1 MHPSASTISLRNS
14 NPRLSS
20 SVERHDL
27 SNFHD
32 RQGVWPLSSAFRWM
46 VRLPLSCTKEQ
57 VCQGLPNVYRALAS
71 NSTDSSFHL
80 DRYRSR
86 CRRNLAIFTGI
97 RFSSRF
103 VWNLYFSWNLK
114 ESKRKVEKGY
124 REKIEKRLQTFTFA
138 ESRGRFSNPRS
149 NPLPRFSRAIRVAK
163 GVERLAKRWSRFI
176 LWLKPASSEF
186 TLDSLYDRPK
196 EG

>member
-1 MHPSASTISLRNS
+1 MHPSASTISLCNS

-32 RQGVWPLSSAFRWM
+32 RQRVWPLSSAKKQFY
-46 VRLPLSCTKEQ
+46 
-57 VCQGLPNVYRALAS
+57 QGLPNVYRALAS
-71 NSTDSSFHL
+71 NSIDSFFHL
-80 DRYRSR
+80 DKQRSR

-97 RFSSRF
+97 RFNSRF
-103 VWNLYFSWNLK
+103 VCNLYFSWNLK
-114 ESKRKVEKGY
+114 NTRVQKKG
-124 REKIEKRLQTFTFA
+124 KKKKGIEGKSSLQTFAFA
-138 ESRGRFSNPRS
+138 ESRRRFSNPRS

-186 TLDSLYDRPK
+186 TLDSLYDQPK

>member
-27 SNFHD
+27 SNFRD

-46 VRLPLSCTKEQ
+46 ARLPLSCTKEQ

-80 DRYRSR
+80 DKYRSR

-114 ESKRKVEKGY
+114 DTRVQEKGRKRVS
-124 REKIEKRLQTFTFA
+124 RENWETFA
-138 ESRGRFSNPRS
+138 NVYLRRESRKILES
-149 NPLPRFSRAIRVAK
+149 AK
-163 GVERLAKRWSRFI
+163 
-176 LWLKPASSEF
+176 
-186 TLDSLYDRPK
+186 
-196 EG
+196 